1 MQICIS
7 ALVCSIRLA
16 LLFTLIK
23 TDSFFIL
30 RLKLKKKNFK
40 KPGKYQKHFTIFV
53 ILYASYEDMKKKFK
67 KSVNFL
73 AFLVQKLKYCR
84 YLKDIF

>member
-30 RLKLKKKNFK
+30 RLQFKKKNLK
-40 KPGKYQKHFTIFV
+40 KTGKYQKHFTIFV
-53 ILYASYEDMKKKFK
+53 ILYASYEDMKKILKI
-67 KSVNFL
+67 SVNFL
-73 AFLVQKLKYCR
+73 ALLVQTLIYCR
-84 YLKDIF
+84 YLKDI